1 MRAAVP
7 GWPRYRRAVLAF
19 VCALASVTLTACG
32 GGEEDPDEGTNGLAK
47 LTAEEIE
54 QEVRGAV
61 EGATA
66 VRLSGTVIT
75 EGTTYRL
82 DMRIGEGGGVGEVS
96 TEGTTFE
103 LLRVGEDLF
112 IKADAGFWQSQDDP
126 EDEDGEES
134 ADPDP
139 AHKLDGKYVRVA
151 PEDPAYGQLSGFTD
165 RNVLLDGLLALEG
178 ERAIGERGE
187 LGGVQTIRL
196 EAGEGAGGAMEI
208 SLIGTPYPLRFER
221 GGAAGEL
228 TLTDWNKEFTLHAPP
243 EEEILDYGDEMV
255 TDED

>member
-1 MRAAVP
+1 
-7 GWPRYRRAVLAF
+7 VLAL
-19 VCALASVTLTACG
+19 VCAMTSVTLTACG

-54 QEVRGAV
+54 REARGAV

-82 DMRIGEGGGVGEVS
+82 DMRIGEEGGVGEVS
-96 TEGTTFE
+96 TEGSTFE
-103 LLRVGEDLF
+103 LLRVGEDLY
-112 IKADAGFWQSQDDP
+112 IKADVGFWQAQGG
-126 EDEDGEES
+126 EDEDEDAGE
-134 ADPDP
+134 DPDP
-139 AHKLDGKYVRVA
+139 AYKLEGKYVRVA
-151 PEDPAYGQLSGFTD
+151 PDDPAYEQLSGFTD
-165 RNVLLDGLLALEG
+165 RLVLLEGLLALDG
-178 ERAIGERGE
+178 ERATGERGE
-187 LGGVQTIRL
+187 IGGVQTIRL
-196 EAGEGAGGAMEI
+196 EAAEGAGGAMEV

-255 TDED
+255 TGKD